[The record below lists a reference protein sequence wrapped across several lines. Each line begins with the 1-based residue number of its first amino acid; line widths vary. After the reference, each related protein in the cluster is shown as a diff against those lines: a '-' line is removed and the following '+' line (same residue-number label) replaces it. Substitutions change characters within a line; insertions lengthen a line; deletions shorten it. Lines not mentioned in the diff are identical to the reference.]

1 MVFFIVARILWNK
14 FFFTPENRTWI
25 AKNFAIGSPCTVF
38 YFVFSSLNFF
48 LWIYF
53 GEIKIWSVP
62 NCNNIKKQEG
72 LFSFLSVS
80 DALPSEPPPQG
91 LKSEIIIAIGVVGGV
106 VFILIILAVVCG
118 VFFHLQRKQI
128 KEYRSQFFPYIDKQL
143 KVMCNFPSSKGE
155 KKLENVLCHFA
166 PRYVTRVTS
175 RHVTSMM
182 W

>member
-1 MVFFIVARILWNK
+1 MLLVLLARFFIC
-14 FFFTPENRTWI
+14 FQQ
-25 AKNFAIGSPCTVF
+25 F
-38 YFVFSSLNFF
+38 YFF

-91 LKSEIIIAIGVVGGV
+91 LKSEIIIAIGVAGGV

-143 KVMCNFPSSKGE
+143 KVMCDFPSSKGE
-155 KKLENVLCHFA
+155 KKIGK
-166 PRYVTRVTS
+166 RVMSLRVALRDS
-175 RHVTSMM
+175 RHVTSPRCGDRTILSNTIAQ
-182 W
+182 